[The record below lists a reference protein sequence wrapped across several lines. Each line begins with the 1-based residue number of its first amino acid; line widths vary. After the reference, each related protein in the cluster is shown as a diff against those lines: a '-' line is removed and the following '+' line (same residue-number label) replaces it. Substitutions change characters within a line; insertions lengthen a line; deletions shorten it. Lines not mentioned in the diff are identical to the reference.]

1 MEENMHTTIPETLEH
16 ELKKYLG
23 EAVPGHAATDIHAAL
38 ALADIL
44 KSRGFAFQ
52 LKDLCPGSPDQ
63 TGWQA
68 VFSKEGYEFTADHP
82 DSPAAVCTAAIG
94 ALSTLESTP

>member
-1 MEENMHTTIPETLEH
+1 MNTTLSDKLEI

-23 EAVPGHAATDIHAAL
+23 EAVPALAATDIHAAL

-44 KSRGFAFQ
+44 KSKGFGFH

-63 TGWQA
+63 TQWQA
-68 VFSKEGYEFTADHP
+68 TFSRNEETFSADHP
-82 DSPAAVCTAAIG
+82 DAPMAVCTAAIG
-94 ALSTLESTP
+94 ALSHPETPSLLS